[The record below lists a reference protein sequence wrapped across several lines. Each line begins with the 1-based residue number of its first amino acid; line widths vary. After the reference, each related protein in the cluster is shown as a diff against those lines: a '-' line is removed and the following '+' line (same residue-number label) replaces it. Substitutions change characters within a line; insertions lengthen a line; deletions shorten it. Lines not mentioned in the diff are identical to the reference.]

1 MFTGDDLIDDVL
13 NKRFGNGY
21 AFYGERQSDQQ
32 KDYSAIA
39 EEAKQIVAM
48 REVRRALRAASP
60 ARLPGILQLP
70 PPPARGPPIH
80 PTADASSPMQVR
92 QDATLVIGACRVLG
106 GVAQWTTIKAM
117 QKQVCT

>member
-1 MFTGDDLIDDVL
+1 MLSRTRGAIQLLTAAAAPLPAGDDLIDDVL

-48 REVRRALRAASP
+48 REVRRAPPHPSSCPSYCSRRPASRAR
-60 ARLPGILQLP
+60 ARLT
-70 PPPARGPPIH
+70 PATRTHPPIH
-80 PTADASSPMQVR
+80 PH
-92 QDATLVIGACRVLG
+92 G
-106 GVAQWTTIKAM
+106 
-117 QKQVCT
+117 